1 MDMNQ
6 EAPEQQ
12 IETLVDEMFWKYR
25 KNFDNLRDRF
35 EKKGLLEPSQ
45 YKTLKIKGE
54 DYSNGFFVQDK
65 TDFAIHTCGLKAYPS
80 ELYPKY
86 DIAYLVDSFT
96 LTEEQENFLEKMFD
110 SLKIDIAPFEE
121 AVSHSKGL
129 WKEYLDSRDTELYLK
144 EKPRRK
150 PEEHLN
156 FTGQFGDV
164 LGFFIAGYRIQIEEL
179 ASSPKFKK
187 ITGAANPR
195 ERMGCISNYFFKIF
209 LKKYYKCEHYE
220 VTECVICKSEFY
232 PQSNSEWVNRV
243 PPVFCDICLTMG
255 FSAST
260 DFNKRLG
267 FSAEERKSNYVKGTI
282 AYAEYFGFIPPSDY
296 QKRKVIQQLFKSEIP
311 ISELAFAIKVSSLL
325 PWTDT
330 AKKIF
335 GSWAHLL
342 EEAGLLAQSQRGR
355 GGHRSIA
362 SDGHL
367 CLSMGER
374 AICEFL
380 TKNGVPHEREP
391 MYPFDEVLNP
401 NGLLRGDFLIGD
413 LVIEFAGMMGNP
425 DYAERM
431 KSKEKLAKA
440 RKIPWL
446 KLETSSLDDLNE
458 MLLKISSKLASLP
471 SGHGQKS

>member
-1 MDMNQ
+1 MNQ
-6 EAPEQQ
+6 DASEQQ
-12 IETLVDEMFWKYR
+12 MESFVEELFWKYR
-25 KNFDNLRDRF
+25 NNFDNLRERF
-35 EKKGLLEPSQ
+35 EKKGPLEPSQ

-54 DYSNGFFVQDK
+54 EYSNGYFVREKIDL
-65 TDFAIHTCGLKAYPS
+65 AIHSCGSKSYPS
-80 ELYPKY
+80 GFYPKY

-96 LTEEQENFLEKMFD
+96 LTKEQDDFLEKMFD
-110 SLKIDIAPFEE
+110 NFKINLTPYEE
-121 AVSHSKGL
+121 AIGNSKGL
-129 WKEYLDSRDTELYLK
+129 WKEYIDSRDTELYLK

-164 LGFFIAGYRIQIEEL
+164 LGFLIPEYRIQIQEL
-179 ASSPKFKK
+179 VFSPMFKK
-187 ITGAANPR
+187 ITGATNPT
-195 ERMGCISNYFFKIF
+195 ERMGFISNYFFQCF
-209 LKKYYKCEHYE
+209 LKKYYKCEHFE
-220 VTECVICKSEFY
+220 VSKCVICTLDFY
-232 PQSNSEWVNRV
+232 PQSNNEWVNRV

-260 DFNKRLG
+260 DFNKHLG
-267 FSAEERKSNYVKGTI
+267 FSSEERKSNYVKGTV

-296 QKRKVIQQLFKSEIP
+296 QKRKVIQQLYKSGIP
-311 ISELAFAIKVSSLL
+311 ISELTFAIKVSSLL
-325 PWTDT
+325 PWSDT
-330 AKKIF
+330 AKKLF

-342 EEAGLLAQSQRGR
+342 EEAGLLTQSQRGR

-380 TKNGVPHEREP
+380 TKNGITHEREP
-391 MYPFDEVLNP
+391 MYPFDEVFNP

-413 LVIEFAGMMGNP
+413 LVIEFAGMMSNP

-431 KSKEKLAKA
+431 KTKEKLAKA
-440 RKIPWL
+440 KKIPWL

-458 MLLKISSKLASLP
+458 MLIKIETKLASLP
-471 SGHGQKS
+471 SGQR